1 MKTKMKTIEEY
12 IPPALREVWAMKDA
26 VSEDIKDMTVKERIA
41 YFQKGVKLAAK
52 RMGARIVREPDGTC
66 RLV

>member
-1 MKTKMKTIEEY
+1 MKPTEEEY

-26 VSEDIKDMTVKERIA
+26 VSEDIKNMSVKQRIA
-41 YFQKGVKLAAK
+41 YFKKGVKRAAK
-52 RMGARIVREPDGTC
+52 RIGARIVREPDGTS